1 MYLIFS
7 MAGVKLVRGVAICH
21 IPDDFI
27 GLEEE
32 RQQVNRPPPLL

>member
-21 IPDDFI
+21 LPDHLV

-32 RQQVNRPPPLL
+32 RRGDGEP

>member
-21 IPDDFI
+21 LPDDLI
-27 GLEEE
+27 RLEEE
-32 RQQVNRPPPLL
+32 GQQVNRPPPLL